1 MLSMESLPF
10 IEWCLEHLN
19 YFTITL
25 LMTIESS
32 FIPFPSEVV
41 IPPAAYMAAS
51 SGDLNVYLV
60 VFFGTLGAV
69 FGALINY
76 GLAMWLGRPLIYRFA
91 NSRLGAVCL
100 IDSAKV
106 EKAEGFFAR
115 NGSISTFVG
124 RLIPGIRQLISI
136 PAGLARMSLSKFI
149 LFTALGGGIWNAVLA
164 ALGYYAASIVPREQL
179 MDYIHQHSREVSLV
193 IVAVVVV
200 VLAVFIYKAIKK
212 PKEVA

>member
-1 MLSMESLPF
+1 MESLPF
-10 IEWCLEHLN
+10 IAWCLDHLN

-25 LMTIESS
+25 LMAVESS

-41 IPPAAYMAAS
+41 IPPAAYIAAS

-60 VFFGTLGAV
+60 ILFGTVGAV
-69 FGALINY
+69 IGALINY
-76 GLAMWLGRPLIYRFA
+76 GLAIWLGRPLIYRFA

-100 IDSAKV
+100 IDAAKV
-106 EKAEGFFAR
+106 EKAEGFFTR

-164 ALGYYAASIVPREQL
+164 GLGYYAASVVPRDQL
-179 MDYIHQHSREVSLV
+179 MDYINRHSREVSLV
-193 IVAVVVV
+193 IVGVVVV
-200 VLAVFIYKAIKK
+200 VLSVLIYKALKK
-212 PKEVA
+212 PKGKTE